1 MEARGGK
8 CIAIQCDHSKD
19 EDIERVFEKIQSE
32 ENGCLDILVN
42 NAYSGVKV
50 RRDRRRE
57 RIKQKQKD
65 DINVQT
71 ETNSSGGFKIS
82 KTGGYK
88 TKFPENC
95 MKMRKTIWSIKPS

>member
-19 EDIERVFEKIQSE
+19 EDIERVFEQIQSE

-50 RRDRRRE
+50 RRDR
-57 RIKQKQKD
+57 
-65 DINVQT
+65 
-71 ETNSSGGFKIS
+71 
-82 KTGGYK
+82 GYT
-88 TKFPENC
+88 TKFPENG
-95 MKMRKTIWSIKPS
+95 MKMSKKISSPESPLPRKFDNVEW